1 MSDSEVKISFKPIK
15 KKNLRQRK
23 QSSDEET
30 SDKQKAVEI
39 DSDSV
44 INETK
49 ERQKLRNR
57 VNGVNA

>member
-1 MSDSEVKISFKPIK
+1 MSDSEVKILFKPNK

-30 SDKQKAVEI
+30 PEKQKPTEI
-39 DSDSV
+39 DNDSV